1 MIQKFLTILILF
13 IMILHPQVIHADNQ
27 EYIEIFDP
35 QQNKVV
41 EKVPLSEEINN
52 MVADW
57 INNIDEIYTTVNPI
71 RDDGY
76 AIRFPLDPAIE
87 MKNKWINTTAEEI
100 YLIVPQKDPSFLIV
114 FETENKPVF
123 FLFPGEI
130 DKLSD
135 VLDFQLK

>member
-1 MIQKFLTILILF
+1 MIQRFFTILILF

-57 INNIDEIYTTVNPI
+57 IKDIAEIYTTVNPI

-76 AIRFPLDPAIE
+76 AIRFPLNPAIE
-87 MKNKWINTTAEEI
+87 MKNKWMNTTVEEI
-100 YLIVPQKDPSFLIV
+100 YLIIPEKDPSFLIV